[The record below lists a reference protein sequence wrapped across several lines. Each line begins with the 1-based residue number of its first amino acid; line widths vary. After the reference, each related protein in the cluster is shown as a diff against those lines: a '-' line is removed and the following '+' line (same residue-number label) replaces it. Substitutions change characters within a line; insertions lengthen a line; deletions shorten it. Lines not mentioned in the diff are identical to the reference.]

1 MHYMIAFHELADD
14 FAKRQDPDA
23 AGPYWGA
30 WNAYIGALGHAG
42 VIVNGS
48 GLLPPETA
56 STVRLRNGQREV
68 HDGPFADTKEQLAGF
83 FIIDV
88 ADLDAALEWAAKSP
102 AALTGSVEVRPV
114 MPPPDA

>member
-1 MHYMIAFHELADD
+1 MLYMIAFNEPADD

-30 WNAYIGALGHAG
+30 WNAYIGAMGQAG
-42 VIVNGS
+42 VIVNGN
-48 GLLPPETA
+48 GLLGPETA
-56 STVRLRNGQREV
+56 STVRMRNGQREV
-68 HDGPFADTKEQLAGF
+68 HDGPFADTKEQLGGY

-114 MPPPDA
+114 MPRTDA